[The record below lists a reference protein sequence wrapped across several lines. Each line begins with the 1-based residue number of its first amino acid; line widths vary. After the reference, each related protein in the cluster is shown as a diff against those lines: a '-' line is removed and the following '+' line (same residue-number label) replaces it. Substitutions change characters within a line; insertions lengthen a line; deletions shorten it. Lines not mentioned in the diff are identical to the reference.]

1 MAAQRVTDARDR
13 SVVDVKTPHNAGGAA
28 AETRSVDDSFAANP
42 FSDPAVA
49 EHYRTVYEKAQYEC
63 RHAFDPELEWSR
75 EEERSLV
82 RRLDWHVCTWACIM
96 CFALQVDRDN
106 LGQAVSGNMLDQ
118 LDLSTNE
125 YNYGRTIY
133 YISFLLSEVPSQLV
147 SKKFGPDRWIPV
159 QMVLCVLVASFFLM
173 PASAVQTKT
182 WFRPDGWFTDREER
196 IVVNRVLRDDPSKGD
211 MHNRMP
217 ITPRRLWQ
225 ALTDYDLWPLYA
237 MATVIFIPTNPPE
250 HYLTLTLRELGFD
263 PVISSYHHR
272 LHEAQLT
279 NSQFITN
286 LLVIPSTAIGI
297 LTLLAI
303 TWVSEHID
311 ERGFV
316 SMVQGIWS
324 LPCLLALRFWPGTM
338 IDAWGTY
345 ALVTVLLSF
354 PYCQA
359 IVVGWTSKNSG
370 SVRTRAISAS
380 VFSMMKQVGSI
391 ASSNIY
397 REDDKPLYHRGNS
410 VLIGINLLAIGLFL
424 FTKCYYI
431 TRNRWKARQ
440 WESMSEAEKREYLDY
455 TKDQGNKRLDFR
467 FAH

>member
-1 MAAQRVTDARDR
+1 MAAQRVTEAPGQPEGDTKAPCKLGDAPDATR
-13 SVVDVKTPHNAGGAA
+13 AA
-28 AETRSVDDSFAANP
+28 DDDGTLAANP
-42 FSDPAVA
+42 FADPAVA
-49 EHYRTVYEKAQYEC
+49 EHYRAVYEKAQYEC

-75 EEERSLV
+75 KEERGLV

-118 LDLSTNE
+118 LGLSTNE

-159 QMVLCVLVASFFLM
+159 QMVLWAVSSLASFFLM
-173 PASAVQTKT
+173 PASAVQTRT
-182 WFRPDGWFTDREER
+182 WFRPHGWFTDREER

-225 ALTDYDLWPLYA
+225 AVTDYDLWPLYA

-263 PVISSYHHR
+263 P
-272 LHEAQLT
+272 
-279 NSQFITN
+279 FITN

-303 TWVSEHID
+303 TWVSEHVD
-311 ERGFV
+311 ERAFV

-338 IDAWGTY
+338 VDAWGTY

-391 ASSNIY
+391 SSSNIY
-397 REDDKPLYHRGNS
+397 REDDKPLYHRGNG

-424 FTKCYYI
+424 FTKCYYVL
-431 TRNRWKARQ
+431 RNRWKARR
-440 WESMSEAEKREYLDY
+440 WDSMSEAERKEYLDF
-455 TKDQGNKRLDFR
+455 TKDQGNKRLDFK